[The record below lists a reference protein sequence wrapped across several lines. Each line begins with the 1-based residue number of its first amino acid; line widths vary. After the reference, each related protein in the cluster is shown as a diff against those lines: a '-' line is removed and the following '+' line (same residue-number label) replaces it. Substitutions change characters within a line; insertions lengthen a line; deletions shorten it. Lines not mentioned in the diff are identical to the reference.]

1 VKYVSYRADGVA
13 RVGVIQADEVV
24 PLGDGALT
32 VNAGAEALQAAERD
46 VEHRLPLAG
55 LDLLPASPHPSKI
68 ICVGLNYRDH
78 IAETGRDVPVYPV
91 LFPKFSSNLISA
103 NDPILLPPESRQ
115 VDWEGELAIVIGRAG
130 RRIARADAFRHVL
143 GFAVANDVT
152 VRDYQYKTHQWLQGK
167 AWDGTT
173 PLGPWIVTPDEVD
186 FAHAGIRTVL
196 NGQVVQESQLSQ
208 LIFDVPR
215 LIADVSEF
223 TVLEPGDV
231 ILTGTPGGV
240 GYRRDP
246 QIFLRSGDLIEVE
259 IDGVGRIASQVVD
272 EKPVRSATTQA
283 A

>member
-1 VKYVSYRADGVA
+1 
-13 RVGVIQADEVV
+13 
-24 PLGDGALT
+24 
-32 VNAGAEALQAAERD
+32 
-46 VEHRLPLAG
+46 
-55 LDLLPASPHPSKI
+55 
-68 ICVGLNYRDH
+68 
-78 IAETGRDVPVYPV
+78 
-91 LFPKFSSNLISA
+91 
-103 NDPILLPPESRQ
+103 
-115 VDWEGELAIVIGRAG
+115 
-130 RRIARADAFRHVL
+130 
-143 GFAVANDVT
+143 
-152 VRDYQYKTHQWLQGK
+152 
-167 AWDGTT
+167 
-173 PLGPWIVTPDEVD
+173 
-186 FAHAGIRTVL
+186 VL